1 MAGRFFGTSAPTTG
15 LVNSANRAYLAPT
28 FAQLNAIDRALG
40 VLEKQRQ
47 AEQKATQK
55 EAEQNALQAQALQIE
70 ANFIAKQENAAAHPT
85 PISRKGIGRGRA
97 NADSAE
103 SADRVNYLL
112 RLLKEA
118 KA

>member
-40 VLEKQRQ
+40 VLEKQRE
-47 AEQKATQK
+47 AEATQK